1 MIIPTISIPRII
13 PSVKFRQK
21 FSVLSHLLH
30 FHPVGGTITPLPT
43 CCRSIAYALMF
54 LSATRALNYSDS
66 MIIPTISIPRII
78 PSVKFRQKFS
88 VLSHLLHFHPVGGTI
103 TPLPTCC
110 RSIAYALMFLSATR
124 ALNYSFLS
132 ALSTCKTLSIT
143 SVTCKL

>member
-1 MIIPTISIPRII
+1 
-13 PSVKFRQK
+13 
-21 FSVLSHLLH
+21 
-30 FHPVGGTITPLPT
+30 
-43 CCRSIAYALMF
+43 
-54 LSATRALNYSDS
+54 

-143 SVTCKL
+143 SVTCKLWILNKTTYNNWCFAICIECKCYLLWQINRWKGKANYFKSLIILWFFITKTSFHT